1 MSSTMS
7 MSKDGVP
14 PTGGGK
20 SEHHGIDQEE
30 LPEEEDNFALQS
42 TQITHV
48 PDSFT
53 IPFEPPTEKP
63 WEGREEAPTF
73 YEWRTTFPFLRELLK
88 HKHVILDELKYIE
101 KTSWPDWPE
110 HNLYDDDGDEWK
122 VFPLVHTFPAY
133 DPSQTRWI
141 NQFCDKVPNTVR
153 LLKALPGI
161 RTALFSRLGPNTE
174 LSPHRGWGDL
184 SNYVLRCH
192 LPLRL
197 PSVGHCG
204 VLVEDDEQQHHNH
217 EVIVFDDSQTHSA
230 FNDDEK
236 ESRVVLI
243 FDLLRPQGLPGGT
256 AEGGTTE
263 ELESFMEYFK

>member
-1 MSSTMS
+1 MVRITFITVCSPGWDSSFF
-7 MSKDGVP
+7 
-14 PTGGGK
+14 
-20 SEHHGIDQEE
+20 Q
-30 LPEEEDNFALQS
+30 
-42 TQITHV
+42 
-48 PDSFT
+48 
-53 IPFEPPTEKP
+53 
-63 WEGREEAPTF
+63 
-73 YEWRTTFPFLRELLK
+73 
-88 HKHVILDELKYIE
+88 
-101 KTSWPDWPE
+101 
-110 HNLYDDDGDEWK
+110 
-122 VFPLVHTFPAY
+122 
-133 DPSQTRWI
+133 
-141 NQFCDKVPNTVR
+141 
-153 LLKALPGI
+153 
-161 RTALFSRLGPNTE
+161 
-174 LSPHRGWGDL
+174 GWGDL